1 MLLLADP
8 RHATGYGAFWA
19 AAGWATC
26 TARLID
32 GGIAPAC
39 LPYFAMEYVEGLPL
53 PMYCSEHCPGVDERL
68 RLFGLAGHVGERPW
82 RKTLKSRSYRRHQ
95 WKQVVEFVRDC
106 SQNYDTHGESAQIL
120 LVLQSTIKRDKRF
133 ELAVRS
139 SKQLTV
145 E

>member
-1 MLLLADP
+1 M
-8 RHATGYGAFWA
+8 A
-19 AAGWATC
+19 ASRRPACPTSPLSTSRDFPSRC
-26 TARLID
+26 TATST
-32 GGIAPAC
+32 A
-39 LPYFAMEYVEGLPL
+39 
-53 PMYCSEHCPGVDERL
+53 PGVDERL

-120 LVLQSTIKRDKRF
+120 LVLQSTIKRDKRI